1 MKTVIRVVAVVVLLI
16 LVIEVPAQSKRE
28 LKVIVDS
35 VIATAKTTALNARYV
50 NWDSVETEMHKK
62 VKYAKTVDDL
72 RGSFELLLVALKDRH
87 GLFYNPVT
95 RSGIAGYPSYQDP
108 EMPSVEKAMKKINA
122 KFDYKTLDG
131 GVHYLKIAS
140 IPIGSDIQK
149 EAEKIRSAIESLS
162 KKESS
167 FWIVD
172 LRYAI
177 EGDLEPMIAGMAP
190 LLGEGLVATVI
201 DGKKKIR
208 KLYEVHNGRFYD
220 NQRLVVNLPVFTQDI
235 RNSKVAVLTS
245 KYTAGGAEI
254 LSIAMKGKK
263 NTRFFGERTA
273 GQITGTNYV
282 QINKDLVMSISDS
295 QFHDRKGNSY
305 KENVKPD
312 SFITFTPGVEES
324 KDRAITEAISWLIDP
339 VIKEIP
345 AEKIAAN

>member
-1 MKTVIRVVAVVVLLI
+1 MRVVAVVMLLI
-16 LVIEVPAQSKRE
+16 LGAEVHGQGKRE
-28 LKVIVDS
+28 LKAIIDS
-35 VIATAKTTALNARYV
+35 VIVTAKSTALNSRYV

-108 EMPSVEKAMKKINA
+108 EMPAAERVMKKSNV
-122 KFDYKTLDG
+122 KFDYKTLEG
-131 GVHYLKIAS
+131 GVRYLKIAS
-140 IPIGSDIQK
+140 IPVGADIEK
-149 EAEKIRSAIESLS
+149 EAQKIRSAIETLS
-162 KKESS
+162 REQSPL
-167 FWIVD
+167 WIVD
-172 LRYAI
+172 LRYAT
-177 EGDLEPMIAGMAP
+177 EGDLEPMIAGMGP
-190 LLGEGLVATVI
+190 LLGEGLIATVI

-235 RNSKVAVLTS
+235 RSAKVAVLTS

-254 LSIAMKGKK
+254 LAIAMKGRK

-273 GQITGTNYV
+273 GQITGTNYI

-295 QFHDRKGNSY
+295 QYHDRKGNSY

-312 SFITFTPGVEES
+312 SFITFVPGVDDS
-324 KDRAITEAISWLIDP
+324 KDRAITDAMAWLIDP